1 MTNDPDYHTPDEIR
15 ALQTRQEVIASLQ
28 SSCGA
33 TERFWTI
40 WQKHYLTC
48 LRETHRRTISSKRQ
62 GRETPTIGDV
72 VLVSDPVI
80 PRNEWKLARITDTR
94 AGRDGEIREVELLT
108 PARRKIRRPPNLLIP
123 LEIQPATTP
132 SHTTPGDHAVSDG
145 TDEQIPTSH
154 PYNLRPR
161 RAVHYADEQ
170 VVTTT
175 QTATVRRFPPK
186 WFLFY
191 IMIITLFTTSSTFAN
206 RDISMTCSNEG
217 VLVHTSRN
225 DPFEICADHH
235 CQMITPVTNPFL
247 VKFPPEVT
255 LHDYLVSLKWN
266 TGDQLA
272 TMETMCH
279 RLNFCQQ
286 LDCWIC
292 SAVVFNPECWPM
304 GAIVITALL
313 LYVIVAILY
322 VLLSRR
328 SSRLRISLS
337 PTMCAT
343 SPTANWRDAT
353 TVRRELQPRSP
364 VDHQLTR
371 SEKSCVVAMPLW
383 YHALPLHLSQIS
395 ISTWIPHANFSI
407 ARSDVEKPCI
417 TSFYRVFY
425 GTRAI
430 FMLQ

>member
-1 MTNDPDYHTPDEIR
+1 MLTLPTTHLTDHMTNDPDYHTPDEVR
-15 ALQTRQEVIASLQ
+15 ALQTRQEVIACLR

-33 TERFWTI
+33 TERFWII

-48 LRETHRRTISSKRQ
+48 LGETHRRTISSKRQ
-62 GRETPTIGDV
+62 GQETPTIGDV
-72 VLVSDPVI
+72 VLS
-80 PRNEWKLARITDTR
+80 
-94 AGRDGEIREVELLT
+94 
-108 PARRKIRRPPNLLIP
+108 
-123 LEIQPATTP
+123 ATTP
-132 SHTTPGDHAVSDG
+132 SHATQGDHAVSDV
-145 TDEQIPTSH
+145 TDEQTPTSH

-161 RAVHYADEQ
+161 RPVHYVDEQ

-191 IMIITLFTTSSTFAN
+191 IMIITLFTTFSTFAN
-206 RDISMTCSNEG
+206 RDIRMTCSNEG

-225 DPFEICADHH
+225 EPFEICADHH

-292 SAVVFNPECWPM
+292 AAVVFNPECWPM

-313 LYVIVAILY
+313 LYIIVAIPY
-322 VLLSRR
+322 VLLYVPVTMGKPIRIILIVLRR
-328 SSRLRISLS
+328 ILLILASALIKLCMTLCRRI
-337 PTMCAT
+337 
-343 SPTANWRDAT
+343 R
-353 TVRRELQPRSP
+353 
-364 VDHQLTR
+364 
-371 SEKSCVVAMPLW
+371 
-383 YHALPLHLSQIS
+383 
-395 ISTWIPHANFSI
+395 
-407 ARSDVEKPCI
+407 
-417 TSFYRVFY
+417 
-425 GTRAI
+425 
-430 FMLQ
+430 